1 MGVTTIAIACLFGG
15 ALVLYLVGL
24 VDVLTRAG

>member
-1 MGVTTIAIACLFGG
+1 MGVTTSAIACRFGG